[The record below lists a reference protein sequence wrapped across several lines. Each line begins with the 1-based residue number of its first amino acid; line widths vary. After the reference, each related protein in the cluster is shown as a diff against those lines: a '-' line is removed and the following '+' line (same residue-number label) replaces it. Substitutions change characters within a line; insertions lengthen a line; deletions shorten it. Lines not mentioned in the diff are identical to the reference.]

1 LVFRTDHLTV
11 RYGGA
16 LALSDISIEFPDG
29 EMTAVVGRNGA
40 GKSTL
45 LGALAGI
52 TKVAAGSIEWPG
64 GEIRT
69 GRSGIGLI
77 RGCRIVPESRNV
89 FADLSVQDNLRS
101 GLPTARRRAR
111 DEAVRWALK
120 EFPILDRLSS
130 RRAGDLSGGER
141 QTLAVARAALAMPQI
156 LLVDEPTLGLSPR
169 LATELVGALKR
180 LTESVGM
187 TVILAEQNWQVAS
200 RARFVVHLDTGTVRE
215 SGSPESTVPQMA
227 LDA

>member
-64 GEIRT
+64 GEISQET
-69 GRSGIGLI
+69 SSLI
-77 RGCRIVPESRNV
+77 
-89 FADLSVQDNLRS
+89 
-101 GLPTARRRAR
+101 
-111 DEAVRWALK
+111 
-120 EFPILDRLSS
+120 
-130 RRAGDLSGGER
+130 
-141 QTLAVARAALAMPQI
+141 
-156 LLVDEPTLGLSPR
+156 
-169 LATELVGALKR
+169 
-180 LTESVGM
+180 
-187 TVILAEQNWQVAS
+187 
-200 RARFVVHLDTGTVRE
+200 
-215 SGSPESTVPQMA
+215 
-227 LDA
+227 